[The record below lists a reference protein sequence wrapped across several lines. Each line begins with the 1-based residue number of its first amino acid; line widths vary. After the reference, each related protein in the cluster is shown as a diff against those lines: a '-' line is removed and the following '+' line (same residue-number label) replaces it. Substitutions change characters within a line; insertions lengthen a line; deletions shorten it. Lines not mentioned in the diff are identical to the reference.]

1 VRIRSIQIRFLMF
14 LLIPLLIG
22 GAVLSA
28 LFAYL
33 TTARFEDQL
42 QEKQAQYAKFHET
55 AVAYALWHYDLRS
68 IEHLVQALS
77 FDRDL
82 IRVSV
87 KDRRG
92 KTLAKVDK
100 TDGELPDDA
109 RVMQR
114 DVIFD
119 DANSGRVLGQVILVF
134 DDSRI
139 MAEVQRQVIRDTALT
154 GLLMLAIAASALA
167 AHRWLVDRPLRRFF
181 QAFQQTRADGVLHRV
196 EKVADDEIGAVAE
209 SYNRMLDR
217 IAADEAELTRA
228 KETAE
233 AATRAKAD
241 FLANVSHEIRTPM
254 NAILGMT
261 RLLGKTAVSPS
272 QEDYLAKINASAEHL
287 LVLINDILDFS
298 KIEAG
303 KLEFENTPFAVES
316 VLNDVADMTRPRA
329 AEKELQLQFR
339 TAPDVPDIVRGDPH
353 RIGQILLNLTSN
365 AVKFTERGHVR
376 INTEAMQN
384 DGERVWLRFAVTD
397 TGIGMDAEQR
407 SRLFT
412 AFSQAD
418 TSTTRRYGGTGLG
431 LAICQRLLALMGGH
445 IDVESEPQRGT
456 TIYVTLPLECAS
468 KRDLP
473 DGAAT
478 TSPVDLRDWH
488 ALVVD
493 PDAARRDRLE
503 QKLMDR
509 GARVDAVTASAP
521 AVLKAREAR
530 NADTFYDLILVYQ
543 ELVGADGVSTMQRIR
558 RMFGER
564 SPLCVLLAGSESQP
578 DAHASALQ
586 SGVDAICYQPVTN
599 QSIDTALREAG
610 GWATPRTEEPTSEAE
625 LPEADRARLEN
636 ARVLLV
642 EDNEINQQVC
652 KELLESVGVTAEVA
666 GDGQEAI
673 ALAEAQPPDVILMDV
688 QMPVMDGYAATKA
701 MRRHTTLSDRPI
713 VALTAH
719 AMSGERENCLNA
731 GMDDYL
737 SKPIEDIQLYRTLL
751 QWLPADTAD
760 MFGSDGVHDDDD
772 GDSDGGGDDDGDDG
786 VAGSAPLEAADAP
799 PTETAARAA
808 HATEAQAPDSVEQNG
823 DGARD
828 DGELPASLPGIDV
841 TTGLRYVANKPDLY
855 KRTAQRF
862 FDRYSGCTAELRE
875 LMAAHDRDGAHRWA
889 HSLKNLAGT
898 LGATTLRER
907 AYEVERALAEAD
919 AETARHVDIDA
930 LDSELWRVI
939 GSLAD
944 MLGQPLPTAGEPP
957 PDRAKTGS

>member
-1 VRIRSIQIRFLMF
+1 MF

-33 TTARFEDQL
+33 TTARFEEQL

-82 IRVSV
+82 IRVAV

-100 TDGELPDDA
+100 TDGELPSDA

-181 QAFQQTRADGVLHRV
+181 HAFQQTRADGVLHRV

-261 RLLGKTAVSPS
+261 RLLGKTEVSPS

-303 KLEFENTPFAVES
+303 KLEFENTAFAVES
-316 VLNDVADMTRPRA
+316 VLSDVADMTRPRA
-329 AEKELQLQFR
+329 DEKAIQLQFH

-376 INTEAMQN
+376 ISTQAVRD
-384 DGERVWLRFAVTD
+384 DGERVWLRFSVAD
-397 TGIGMDAEQR
+397 TGIGMDANQR
-407 SRLFT
+407 GRLFT

-431 LAICQRLLALMGGH
+431 LAICQRLIALMGGD
-445 IDVESEPQRGT
+445 IDVESEPNRGT
-456 TIYVTLPLECAS
+456 TIWVTLPLERAS

-473 DGAAT
+473 EEAAT
-478 TSPVDLRDWH
+478 TSPVDLRDWG

-493 PDAARRDRLE
+493 PDAARRERLG
-503 QKLMDR
+503 QKLADR
-509 GARVDAVTASAP
+509 GARVDPVTASAP

-530 NADTFYDLILVYQ
+530 NADAPYDLLLVYQ
-543 ELVGADGVSTMQRIR
+543 DLVGADGMATMQRIR
-558 RMFGER
+558 QMFNAR
-564 SPLCVLLAGSESQP
+564 PPLCVLLAGSESAS
-578 DAHASALQ
+578 DTHATALQ

-599 QSIDTALREAG
+599 QSLDTALREAG
-610 GWATPRTEEPTSEAE
+610 GWAAPKSLQPASEAE
-625 LPEADRARLEN
+625 LSDADRARLES

-642 EDNEINQQVC
+642 EDNDINQQVC
-652 KELLESVGVTAEVA
+652 KELLESVGVTADVA
-666 GDGQEAI
+666 GDGQEA
-673 ALAEAQPPDVILMDV
+673 LSVAEAEPPDVILMDV
-688 QMPVMDGYAATKA
+688 QMPVMDGYAATRA
-701 MRRHTTLSDRPI
+701 LRRHATLADRPV

-719 AMSGERENCLNA
+719 AMSGERDNCLTA

-751 QWLPADTAD
+751 NWLPAQPEG
-760 MFGSDGVHDDDD
+760 MRGSG
-772 GDSDGGGDDDGDDG
+772 DGGARADAAPGHGEAAQTDPESEGQDRGANAA
-786 VAGSAPLEAADAP
+786 VAANRPGEAPDRDPATGAADASASG
-799 PTETAARAA
+799 AAA
-808 HATEAQAPDSVEQNG
+808 
-823 DGARD
+823 
-828 DGELPASLPGIDV
+828 ELPSALPGIDV
-841 TTGLRYVANKPDLY
+841 TTGLRYVANKPELY
-855 KRTAQRF
+855 KRTAERF
-862 FDRYSGCTAELRE
+862 FNRYSEGAAELHD
-875 LMAAHDRDGAHRWA
+875 LMAARDRDGAHRWA

-898 LGATTLRER
+898 LGASELRER
-907 AYEVERALAEAD
+907 AYEVERALADAD
-919 AETARHVDIDA
+919 DTAPQIDVDA
-930 LDSELWRVI
+930 LDNELWRVI

-944 MLGQPLPTAGEPP
+944 LLGKPKPGATNPA
-957 PDRAKTGS
+957 PDRAQTGS